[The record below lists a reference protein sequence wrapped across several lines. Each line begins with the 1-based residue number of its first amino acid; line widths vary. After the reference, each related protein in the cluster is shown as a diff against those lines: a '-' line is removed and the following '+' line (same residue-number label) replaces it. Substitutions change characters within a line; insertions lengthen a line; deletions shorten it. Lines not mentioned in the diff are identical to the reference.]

1 MHDAE
6 GRNAGI
12 PTAKA
17 PSGNN
22 PWGAIDSSGPVQIS
36 PEELPRTV
44 PAVFRLPVS
53 VVHDDFVL
61 TTDLPESIS
70 ITDAELDI
78 LEIHFGE
85 FIRSMLAGNYTGDP
99 GTQ

>member
-1 MHDAE
+1 MDDAE
-6 GRNAGI
+6 GRNACI
-12 PTAKA
+12 PTAKR

-22 PWGAIDSSGPVQIS
+22 PWGVIDSSVPVQSS
-36 PEELPRTV
+36 PEQLPPTV
-44 PAVFRLPVS
+44 PAGSIVR
-53 VVHDDFVL
+53 DFVL

-70 ITDAELDI
+70 ITPAELDI

-85 FIRSMLAGNYTGDP
+85 FIRSMLAGKPTDDP